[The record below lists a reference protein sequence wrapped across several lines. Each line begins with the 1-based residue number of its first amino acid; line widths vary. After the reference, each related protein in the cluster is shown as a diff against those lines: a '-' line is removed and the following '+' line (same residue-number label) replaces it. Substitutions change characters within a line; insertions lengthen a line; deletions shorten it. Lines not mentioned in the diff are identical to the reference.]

1 MKSYTKEKLL
11 ELLRK
16 SDFPEYAT
24 DTCLTKAFQDFIFNL
39 SEVID
44 TLCASKKA
52 RFTDISK
59 LWIDSETISTIHK
72 SDKLFKSFKKFG
84 LETDKDIFFRKW

>member
-59 LWIDSETISTIHK
+59 LWIDSEAINFSKVSKNLVRRQIK
-72 SDKLFKSFKKFG
+72 
-84 LETDKDIFFRKW
+84 IFFSVNGSVK